1 MKVPESFWKWVAA
14 VLMAFIMGAG
24 GNNLL
29 NGDSEAAEAVQTEM
43 DKRDD
48 YKARVHIAIQDDVE
62 DLEKAQREIEKSL
75 ARIEASL
82 DILLN
87 RHHAE

>member
-24 GNNLL
+24 GNSLL
-29 NGDSEAAEAVQTEM
+29 SGDSEAASAVQKEM

-48 YKARVHIAIQDDVE
+48 YKARVHMAIQDDVE
-62 DLEKAQREIEKSL
+62 DLEDTQREIEKSL
-75 ARIEASL
+75 ARIEA
-82 DILLN
+82 LLELTLQQ
-87 RHHAE
+87 HH